1 MKADE
6 KNLLKQ
12 IDDIRNKYDL
22 SLKDD
27 MVLVVASVVIETY
40 ADRENKGDGKLW

>member
-1 MKADE
+1 MKVDE

-22 SLKDD
+22 SLEDD
-27 MVLVVASVVIETY
+27 MVLVLVSAVIEAY
-40 ADRENKGDGKLW
+40 AERVNKEDCK